1 MVFILVKKM
10 QSIDYFELQIRNDLI
25 ELRSMSEWL
34 SQACKKLAMT
44 DDLARDLDACANE
57 AVANIILYAYEDLES
72 HPINMRLELKD
83 TSLIF
88 TIQDDGIAF
97 DPFNSKATLSQ
108 SYDTIGEITIG
119 GFGIKLIRSLAN
131 ECNYYRSD
139 NKNIMSLGFYLY
151 QASATS
157 ILGENSPFF
166 LNSCH
171 Y

>member
-1 MVFILVKKM
+1 M
-10 QSIDYFELQIRNDLI
+10 QPIDCLELQIYNDLI

-72 HPINMRLELKD
+72 HQINMRLELKD
-83 TSLIF
+83 SSLIF

>member
-108 SYDTIGEITIG
+108 SYDTIGDITIG

-131 ECNYYRSD
+131 ECRYYRS
-139 NKNIMSLGFYLY
+139 NSKNIISLGFYLY
-151 QASATS
+151 QTSTAS
-157 ILGENSPFF
+157 IPGVNSPFLTSF
-166 LNSCH
+166 N